1 MKRRM
6 LGAAAFGLGAALLV
20 TGCGA
25 GQITQTDTQVAAVN
39 GAEAQVGTMA
49 IRNAE
54 LAYPTGGEPAVHTE
68 GSDADVLMSI
78 VNQAGEDDQLVSASS
93 ESADNVEIGGERG
106 IPGATTLAI
115 SPTAPENGNQLHGT
129 ITLQGLKQEVR
140 PGQNLVITLTFREAG
155 EVRVDLPVMA
165 PTEPREE
172 PEEGHEEGGGH

>member
-1 MKRRM
+1 M

-54 LAYPTGGEPAVHTE
+54 LAYPSGGEPAVHTE
-68 GSDADVLMSI
+68 GSNADVLMSI
-78 VNQAGEDDQLVSASS
+78 VNQSLEEDQLVSASS
-93 ESADNVEIGGERG
+93 ENADSVELGGERA
-106 IPGATTLAI
+106 IPGNTTLAI
-115 SPTAPENGNQLHGT
+115 GPTAPGGEQQLHGT

-155 EVRVDLPVMA
+155 EVQVDLPVMA
-165 PTEPREE
+165 PTEPRASEE
-172 PEEGHEEGGGH
+172 EHEEGGGH